1 MGLATSRLNYKN
13 NLIILQFL
21 KNSTDYEGMW
31 FLLSIPGIMIVGT
44 IVFALVVVVIKKCK
58 KKTPEGDLQPK
69 GPFINAVSQ
78 KNRFWHVFSVKIQEK
93 AQLNFI

>member
-1 MGLATSRLNYKN
+1 
-13 NLIILQFL
+13 
-21 KNSTDYEGMW
+21 MW

-78 KNRFWHVFSVKIQEK
+78 KNC
-93 AQLNFI
+93 A